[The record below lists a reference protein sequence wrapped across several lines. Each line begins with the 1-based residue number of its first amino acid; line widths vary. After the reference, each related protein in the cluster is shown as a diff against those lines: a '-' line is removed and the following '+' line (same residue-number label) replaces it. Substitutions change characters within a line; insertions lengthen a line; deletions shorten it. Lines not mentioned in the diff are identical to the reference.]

1 MSKKK
6 ISLEEQKLAEDFV
19 KAYEKCTSY
28 CETII
33 KQCEDTT
40 KYLFVLETETKK
52 NKPFKIF
59 RKSYNKWKKLM
70 NLIEQQKTENDQR
83 YIDALKELEEIIDI
97 RLSLKEN

>member
-6 ISLEEQKLAEDFV
+6 LSLEEQKIAEDFI

-59 RKSYNKWKKLM
+59 KKSYNKWKKLM

-83 YIDALKELEEIIDI
+83 YIDALKELEEIIDQ
-97 RLSLKEN
+97 RLRLKEN

>member
-6 ISLEEQKLAEDFV
+6 ISLEEQKLAEDFI

-59 RKSYNKWKKLM
+59 KKSYNKWKKLM

>member
-6 ISLEEQKLAEDFV
+6 ISLEEQKLAEDFI

-70 NLIEQQKTENDQR
+70 NLIEKQKTENDQR

>member
-6 ISLEEQKLAEDFV
+6 ISLEEQKLAENFI

>member
-6 ISLEEQKLAEDFV
+6 LSLEEQKIAEDFI

-70 NLIEQQKTENDQR
+70 NLIEQQKSENDQR
-83 YIDALKELEEIIDI
+83 YMNALKELEEIIDI

>member
-6 ISLEEQKLAEDFV
+6 LSLEEQKIAEDFI

-33 KQCEDTT
+33 KQCEDRT

-59 RKSYNKWKKLM
+59 RKSYNNWKKLM
-70 NLIEQQKTENDQR
+70 NLIEQQKSENDQR
-83 YIDALKELEEIIDI
+83 YMNALKELEEIIDI

>member
-6 ISLEEQKLAEDFV
+6 ISLEEQKLAEDFI

>member
-1 MSKKK
+1 MKSKALTSEEKK
-6 ISLEEQKLAEDFV
+6 IANDFI

-28 CETII
+28 CETVI

-40 KYLFVLETETKK
+40 KYLFVLETQTKK

-70 NLIEQQKTENDQR
+70 NLIEQQKSLNDQR
-83 YIDALKELEEIIDI
+83 YMDTLKELEELIDI
-97 RLSLKEN
+97 RLNLKEN

>member
-6 ISLEEQKLAEDFV
+6 LSLEEQKIAEDFI

-70 NLIEQQKTENDQR
+70 NLIEQQKSENDHR
-83 YIDALKELEEIIDI
+83 YMNVLKELEEIIDI

>member
-6 ISLEEQKLAEDFV
+6 LSLEEQKIAEDFI

-70 NLIEQQKTENDQR
+70 NLIEQQKSENDQR
-83 YIDALKELEEIIDI
+83 YMNALKELEEIIDKKI
-97 RLSLKEN
+97 

>member
-6 ISLEEQKLAEDFV
+6 LSLEEQKIAEDFI

-59 RKSYNKWKKLM
+59 RKSYNNWKKLM
-70 NLIEQQKTENDQR
+70 NLIEQQKSENDQR
-83 YIDALKELEEIIDI
+83 YMDALKELEEIIDI

>member
-6 ISLEEQKLAEDFV
+6 LSLEEQKIAEDFI

>member
-6 ISLEEQKLAEDFV
+6 LSLEEQKIAEDFIE
-19 KAYEKCTSY
+19 AYEKCTSY

-70 NLIEQQKTENDQR
+70 NLIEQQKSENDQR
-83 YIDALKELEEIIDI
+83 YMNALKELEEIIDI

>member
-6 ISLEEQKLAEDFV
+6 ISLEEQKLAEDFI

-70 NLIEQQKTENDQR
+70 NLIEQQKSENDQR
-83 YIDALKELEEIIDI
+83 YMDALKELEEIIDI

>member
-59 RKSYNKWKKLM
+59 KKSYNKWKKLM